1 VRRKMAAIGNRGVK
15 TCHLINRRKR
25 RVLKMG
31 GGVDWKNVGTFG
43 HCEILFQ
50 RNRQRNVYAN
60 SEICIRRRIFIIK
73 QDFH

>member
-1 VRRKMAAIGNRGVK
+1 
-15 TCHLINRRKR
+15 
-25 RVLKMG
+25 MG